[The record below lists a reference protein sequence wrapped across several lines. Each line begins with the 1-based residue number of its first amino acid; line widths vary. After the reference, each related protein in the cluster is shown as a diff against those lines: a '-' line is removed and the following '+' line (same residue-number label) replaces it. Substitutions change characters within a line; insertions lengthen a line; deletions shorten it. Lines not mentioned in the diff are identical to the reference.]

1 MKKNQE
7 RALNA
12 FAALESLPDG
22 MLLEAEQALIAV
34 EGGVIAPVK
43 KPKPKGGFARFMRSG
58 WSVAAMVSVVVLA
71 VLVFVIRAGHTAT
84 VTYEPPQMPA
94 GGCTIEM
101 SDHGV
106 NFTIATELENYPD
119 GTGCITVV
127 MTGRDKGKVISNVG
141 GWHLER
147 LTPDGAVVEEISY
160 TTKVTVSAKP
170 GRNEYAT
177 VKQTLYGTHTGG
189 GFPAGTYR
197 LHATTFDG
205 EKYVSVA
212 WCEFTVG
219 NPNGNTETPPTM
231 EYPPADERPYTVTT
245 PDSIGYGTAELPV
258 TVMTTATDVDLVFH
272 RNYRIVKLIGPANG
286 PGADWV
292 PDLEAVRESPNDGH
306 GGYAVFE
313 DTLTLPTPEDWLPGL
328 YRLYALNDGGEYI
341 DYCDF
346 VITGDHGRSFEMFLN
361 ETAITTLHTSL
372 SAKIIPH
379 EKGVSFG
386 GGNQWALYR
395 VEGEARTRIGSR
407 STEEAFEPPEVAPD
421 EFCVVSRFASFL
433 DLTGD
438 KNLPAGRYELVYD
451 PNGHAVILPFTV
463 AESPTVSFETAFPGF
478 RISLPENAYL
488 HDKPNGLVTN
498 RGLEDPGPPE
508 HITDESLPAT
518 RTLTVDGQE
527 LTLTYWYTESRN
539 SPSDTDR
546 YIYTQPGHAEGEWS
560 ILAIYPHGSDQLSQI
575 NYRCRD
581 GFLLDGLPATQA
593 AAQTVADARVKEL
606 MGSLPRSSA
615 YRYDADSKTHTVT
628 YHNIDSL
635 INTASVGIY
644 TLSNADIVQIA
655 VSFPRYDEEKIM
667 TDVESLRD
675 WSIERL
681 TVSLEDFLSRYYADS
696 AVTFEGLEEGVY
708 ATAGPRFHYTAT
720 VTVAGQRQSVSVQ
733 VYQGGLKT
741 DDPDKMAARARF
753 LWANGSPMLD
763 LNGYDLPVLL
773 LTEDRDSIIGL
784 RTGDLVEVII
794 SRNIL
799 ETAPAKT
806 QLYDFRRV
814 TKGSMA
820 DVSREALA
828 LLEESGCSVT
838 EGSGKTVT
846 VTGRYLPERTV
857 SLLISEEGDPI
868 LLRIREGYGISYD
881 GLSTGDLV
889 EVTILNRI
897 METYPAQSDLFAIRK
912 LSDGSSSD
920 IPADVLTKLDEN
932 SWYRE
937 ED

>member
-12 FAALESLPDG
+12 FAAMESLPDG
-22 MLLEAEQALIAV
+22 MILEAEQALIAA
-34 EGGVIAPVK
+34 ESGVIAPVK
-43 KPKPKGGFARFMRSG
+43 KPKPKGGFARFMSSG
-58 WSVAAMVSVVVLA
+58 RTAAVLSGIVALA
-71 VLVFVIRAGHTAT
+71 VLILVLRAGKEPT
-84 VTYEPPQMPA
+84 VYPPPVQPA
-94 GGCTIEM
+94 GSTIEM

-119 GTGCITVV
+119 GTDLIKVV
-127 MTGRDKGKVISNVG
+127 MTGKVKGEPFSGFN

-147 LTPDGAVVEEISY
+147 IAEGGCEFIPISY
-160 TTKVTVSAKP
+160 GFLGLDSIKP
-170 GRNEYAT
+170 DRNEYPT
-177 VKQTLYGTHTGG
+177 DIHRIHIYGTTLK
-189 GFPAGTYR
+189 AGSYR
-197 LHATTFDG
+197 LHATEYDG
-205 EKYVSVA
+205 EKPVSVA

-219 NPNGNTETPPTM
+219 NPNGNTETPPIV

-258 TVMTTATDVDLVFH
+258 TVKTTEKDVDLVFH

-292 PDLEAVRESPNDGH
+292 PDLEAVRESPGDGH

-313 DTLTLPTPEDWLPGL
+313 DYLTLPTPEDWLPGL

-346 VITGDHGRSFEMFLN
+346 LITGDHGRAFEMFLN
-361 ETAITTLHTSL
+361 ETAITTLHTAL

-379 EKGVSFG
+379 EKGVPFG

-395 VEGEARTRIGSR
+395 VEGEERTLIGSR

-421 EFCVVSRFASFL
+421 EFCVVSRFAGIM

-451 PNGHAVILPFTV
+451 PNGHAVTLPFTV

-488 HDKPNGLVTN
+488 YDKPNGLVTN
-498 RGLEDPGPPE
+498 RGIEDPGPPE

-518 RTLTVDGQE
+518 RTITVDGKE
-527 LTLTYWYTESRN
+527 YTLTYWYTQSRN
-539 SPSDTDR
+539 SPTDTD
-546 YIYTQPGHAEGEWS
+546 YYTYTQPGHADGEWS
-560 ILAIYPHGSDQLSQI
+560 ILAIYPHGSDQLAEV

-581 GFLLDGLPATQA
+581 GFLLNGLPTTQA
-593 AAQTVADARVKEL
+593 EAQTVADARVKEL
-606 MGSLPRSSA
+606 MGSLPRSSN
-615 YRYDADSKTHTVT
+615 YRYDADSNRHTVT
-628 YHNIDSL
+628 YHSTAPL
-635 INTASVGIY
+635 INTAGASIY
-644 TLSNADIVQIA
+644 KLSNADIVQIR
-655 VSFPRYDEEKIM
+655 VSLSRFDEAQIHA
-667 TDVESLRD
+667 DIGNLNVSL
-675 WSIERL
+675 L
-681 TVSLEDFLSRYYADS
+681 TASLEDFLTRYYKDS
-696 AVTFEGLEEGVY
+696 SITFEGLEEGVS

-720 VTVAGQRQSVSVQ
+720 VTVEGQRQSISVQ

-753 LWANGSPMLD
+753 LWADGSPMLD
-763 LNGYDLPVLL
+763 LNGYGLPVLL

-799 ETAPAKT
+799 ETAPATT
-806 QLYDFRRV
+806 QLYDFLRV
-814 TKGSMA
+814 TGGRMA
-820 DVSREALA
+820 DISKEALE
-828 LLEESGCSVT
+828 LLEESGYSVT
-838 EGSGKTVT
+838 EGSGETVT

-857 SLLISEEGDPI
+857 SLLIPEEGDPI
-868 LLRIREGYGISYD
+868 LLRIREGYGISYE

-897 METYPAQSDLFAIRK
+897 METYPAQTDLFAIRK

-920 IPADVLTKLDEN
+920 IPADVLAKLDEN
-932 SWYRE
+932 DWYRE

>member
-12 FAALESLPDG
+12 FAALESLPDS
-22 MLLEAEQALIAV
+22 MLLEAEQALIAA

-43 KPKPKGGFARFMRSG
+43 KPKPKGGFARFMSSG
-58 WSVAAMVSVVVLA
+58 WTAAVLSGIVALA
-71 VLVFVIRAGHTAT
+71 VLILVLRAGKEPT
-84 VTYEPPQMPA
+84 VYPPPVQPA
-94 GGCTIEM
+94 GSTIEM

-119 GTGCITVV
+119 GTDLIKVV
-127 MTGRDKGKVISNVG
+127 MTGKVKGEPFSGFN

-147 LTPDGAVVEEISY
+147 IAEEGCEFIPISY
-160 TTKVTVSAKP
+160 GFLGLDSIKP
-170 GRNEYAT
+170 DRNEYAT
-177 VKQTLYGTHTGG
+177 DIHRIHIYGTTLK
-189 GFPAGTYR
+189 AGSYR
-197 LHATTFDG
+197 LHATEYDG
-205 EKYVSVA
+205 EKPVSVA

-219 NPNGNTETPPTM
+219 NPNGNTETPPTV

-245 PDSIGYGTAELPV
+245 PDSIGYGTAELSV
-258 TVMTTATDVDLVFH
+258 TVKTTATDVDLVFH

-292 PDLEAVRESPNDGH
+292 PDLEAVRESPGCEH

-313 DTLTLPTPEDWLPGL
+313 DYLTLPTPEDWLPGL

-346 VITGDHGRSFEMFLN
+346 LITGDHGRAFEMFLN
-361 ETAITTLHTSL
+361 ETAITTLHTAL

-379 EKGVSFG
+379 EKGVPFG

-395 VEGEARTRIGSR
+395 VEGEERTLIGSR

-421 EFCVVSRFASFL
+421 EFCVVSRFAGIM

-463 AESPTVSFETAFPGF
+463 AEIPAASFEVAYPGF
-478 RISLPENAYL
+478 RISLPENVYL
-488 HDKPNGLVTN
+488 YDKPNGLVTN

-527 LTLTYWYTESRN
+527 LTLTYRYTESRN
-539 SPSDTDR
+539 SPSDTDH

-560 ILAIYPHGSDQLSQI
+560 ILAIYPHGSDQLSAI
-575 NYRCRD
+575 HYRNRD

-628 YHNIDSL
+628 YHNTSPL
-635 INTASVGIY
+635 INTVTVSIY
-644 TLSNADIVQIA
+644 PLSNSDTVQIL
-655 VSFPRYDEEKIM
+655 VSFPRPDEEKIM
-667 TDVESLRD
+667 TDMESLGD

-708 ATAGPRFHYTAT
+708 ATEGPRFHYTAT

-733 VYQGGLKT
+733 VYRGGLKT

-753 LWANGSPMLD
+753 LWADGSPMLD
-763 LNGYDLPVLL
+763 LNGYGLPVLL

-799 ETAPAKT
+799 ETAPATT

-814 TKGSMA
+814 TGGSMA
-820 DVSREALA
+820 DISKEALE
-828 LLEESGCSVT
+828 LLEESGYSVT
-838 EGSGKTVT
+838 EGSGKTMT

-857 SLLISEEGDPI
+857 SLLIPEEGDPI
-868 LLRIREGYGISYD
+868 LLRIREGYGISYEE
-881 GLSTGDLV
+881 LSTGDLV

-897 METYPAQSDLFAIRK
+897 METYPAQTDLFAIRK

-920 IPADVLTKLDEN
+920 IPADVLAKLDEN
-932 SWYRE
+932 DWYRE

>member
-22 MLLEAEQALIAV
+22 MLLEAEQALIAA

-43 KPKPKGGFARFMRSG
+43 KPKGGFARFMSSG
-58 WSVAAMVSVVVLA
+58 WTAAVLSGIVALA
-71 VLVFVIRAGHTAT
+71 VLILVLRAGKEPT
-84 VTYEPPQMPA
+84 VYPPTVYPPPVQPA
-94 GGCTIEM
+94 GSTIEM

-119 GTGCITVV
+119 GTDLIKVV
-127 MTGRDKGKVISNVG
+127 MTGKVKGEPFSGFN

-147 LTPDGAVVEEISY
+147 IAEEGCEFIPISY
-160 TTKVTVSAKP
+160 GFLLDSVKP
-170 GRNEYAT
+170 DPNEYAT
-177 VKQTLYGTHTGG
+177 MIVRIHIYGTTLK
-189 GFPAGTYR
+189 AGSYR
-197 LHATTFDG
+197 LHATEYDG
-205 EKYVSVA
+205 EKPVSVA
-212 WCEFTVG
+212 WCTFTVG
-219 NPNGNTETPPTM
+219 NPDGNTETPPTM

-258 TVMTTATDVDLVFH
+258 TVKTTATDVDLVFH

-292 PDLEAVRESPNDGH
+292 PDLEAVRESPGDGH

-313 DTLTLPTPEDWLPGL
+313 DYLTLPTPEDWLPGL
-328 YRLYALNDGGEYI
+328 YRLYALNDGGAYI

-346 VITGDHGRSFEMFLN
+346 LITGDHGRAFEMFLN
-361 ETAITTLHTSL
+361 ETAITTLHTAL

-379 EKGVSFG
+379 EKGVPFG

-395 VEGEARTRIGSR
+395 VEGEERTLIGSR

-421 EFCVVSRFASFL
+421 EFCVVSRFAGIM

-451 PNGHAVILPFTV
+451 PNGHAVTLPFAV

-488 HDKPNGLVTN
+488 YDKPNGLVTN
-498 RGLEDPGPPE
+498 RGTEDPGPPE

-518 RTLTVDGQE
+518 RTITVDGQE
-527 LTLTYWYTESRN
+527 LTLTYRYTESRN
-539 SPSDTDR
+539 DPSDTDH
-546 YIYTQPGHAEGEWS
+546 YIYTRPGHAEGEWS
-560 ILAIYPHGSDQLSQI
+560 ILAIYPHGSDQLSRI
-575 NYRCRD
+575 HYRNRD

-593 AAQTVADARVKEL
+593 AAQAVADARVKEL
-606 MGSLPRSSA
+606 LGSLPRSSA
-615 YRYDADSKTHTVT
+615 YGYDADSKTHTVT
-628 YHNIDSL
+628 YHNTSPL
-635 INTASVGIY
+635 INTVTVSIY
-644 TLSNADIVQIA
+644 PLSNSDTVQIL

-667 TDVESLRD
+667 TDMESLGD

-681 TVSLEDFLSRYYADS
+681 TLSLEDFLSRYYADS

-708 ATAGPRFHYTAT
+708 ATEGPRFHYTAT
-720 VTVAGQRQSVSVQ
+720 VTVEGQRQSVSVQ
-733 VYQGGLKT
+733 VYRGGLKT
-741 DDPDKMAARARF
+741 DDPDKLAARARF
-753 LWANGSPMLD
+753 LWADGSPMLD
-763 LNGYDLPVLL
+763 LNGYGLPVLL

-784 RTGDLVEVII
+784 RTGDLLEVII

-799 ETAPAKT
+799 ETAPATT

-814 TKGSMA
+814 TGGSMA
-820 DVSREALA
+820 DISKEALE
-828 LLEESGCSVT
+828 LLEESGYSVT
-838 EGSGKTVT
+838 EGSGETVT
-846 VTGRYLPERTV
+846 VTGRYLPEGTV
-857 SLLISEEGDPI
+857 SLLIPEEGDPI
-868 LLRIREGYGISYD
+868 LLRIREGYGISYE

-897 METYPAQSDLFAIRK
+897 MDTYPAQTDLFAIRK

-920 IPADVLTKLDEN
+920 IPADVLAKLDEN

>member
-22 MLLEAEQALIAV
+22 MLLEAEQALIAA

-119 GTGCITVV
+119 GTDLIKVV
-127 MTGRDKGKVISNVG
+127 MTGKVKGEPFSGFN

-147 LTPDGAVVEEISY
+147 ITEEGCEFVPISFGFLGLDSVKPD
-160 TTKVTVSAKP
+160 
-170 GRNEYAT
+170 RNEYAT
-177 VKQTLYGTHTGG
+177 DIHRIHIYGTTLK
-189 GFPAGTYR
+189 AGSYR
-197 LHATTFDG
+197 LHATEYDG
-205 EKYVSVA
+205 EKPVSVA
-212 WCEFTVG
+212 WCTFTVG
-219 NPNGNTETPPTM
+219 NPDGNTETPPTM

-245 PDSIGYGTAELPV
+245 PDSIGYGTAGLSI
-258 TVMTTATDVDLVFH
+258 TVMAVEQGVSLIPH
-272 RNYRIVKLIGPANG
+272 RNYRIVKLAGPANG
-286 PGADWV
+286 EGAACV
-292 PDLEAVRESPNDGH
+292 QTAVGVEIRPTPEN

-313 DTLTLPTPEDWLPGL
+313 DWITLVNPEEWLPGL
-328 YRLYALNDGGEYI
+328 YRLYALNHNNQYV

-361 ETAITTLHTSL
+361 ETAITTLHTAL

-395 VEGEARTRIGSR
+395 VEGQERTLIGSR

-421 EFCVVSRFASFL
+421 EFCVVSRFASFR
-433 DLTGD
+433 DLTGE

-451 PNGHAVILPFTV
+451 PNGHAVTLPFTV
-463 AESPTVSFETAFPGF
+463 TESPTVSFETAFPGF

-498 RGLEDPGPPE
+498 RGLEDPGPPDL
-508 HITDESLPAT
+508 ITDESLPAT

-527 LTLTYWYTESRN
+527 LTLTYLYTESRN

-581 GFLLDGLPATQA
+581 GFLLNGLPTTQDA
-593 AAQTVADARVKEL
+593 ARKVADARVKEL
-606 MGSLPRSSA
+606 LGSLPRSTK
-615 YRYDADSKTHTVT
+615 YTYDADASRPCHTIT
-628 YHNIDSL
+628 YHNTDSL

-655 VSFPRYDEEKIM
+655 VSFPRLDEEKIM
-667 TDVESLRD
+667 TDMESLGD

-733 VYQGGLKT
+733 VYRGGLKT

-753 LWANGSPMLD
+753 LWADGSPMLD
-763 LNGYDLPVLL
+763 LNGYGLPVLL

-799 ETAPAKT
+799 ETAPATT

-814 TKGSMA
+814 TGGSMT
-820 DVSREALA
+820 DISKEALE
-828 LLEESGCSVT
+828 LLEESGYPVT
-838 EGSGKTVT
+838 EGSGETVT

-857 SLLISEEGDPI
+857 SLLIPEEGDPI
-868 LLRIREGYGISYD
+868 LLRIREDYGISYEE
-881 GLSTGDLV
+881 LSTGDLV

-920 IPADVLTKLDEN
+920 IPADVLAKLDEN

>member
-12 FAALESLPDG
+12 FAAMESLPDG
-22 MLLEAEQALIAV
+22 MILEAEQALIAA
-34 EGGVIAPVK
+34 ESGVIAPVK
-43 KPKPKGGFARFMRSG
+43 KPKPKGGFARFMSSG
-58 WSVAAMVSVVVLA
+58 RTAAVLSGIVALA
-71 VLVFVIRAGHTAT
+71 VLILVLRAGKEPT
-84 VTYEPPQMPA
+84 VYPPPVQPA
-94 GGCTIEM
+94 GSTIEM

-119 GTGCITVV
+119 GTDLIKVV
-127 MTGRDKGKVISNVG
+127 MTGKVKGEPFSGFN

-147 LTPDGAVVEEISY
+147 IAEGGCEFIPISY
-160 TTKVTVSAKP
+160 GFLGLDSIKP
-170 GRNEYAT
+170 DRNEYPT
-177 VKQTLYGTHTGG
+177 DIHRIHIYGTTLK
-189 GFPAGTYR
+189 AGSYR
-197 LHATTFDG
+197 LHATEYDG
-205 EKYVSVA
+205 EKPVSVA

-219 NPNGNTETPPTM
+219 NPNGNTETPPIV

-292 PDLEAVRESPNDGH
+292 PDLEAVRESPGDGH

-313 DTLTLPTPEDWLPGL
+313 DYLTLPTPEDWLPGL

-346 VITGDHGRSFEMFLN
+346 LITGDHGRAFEMFLN
-361 ETAITTLHTSL
+361 ETAITTLHTAL

-379 EKGVSFG
+379 EKGVPFG

-395 VEGEARTRIGSR
+395 VEGEERTLIGSR

-421 EFCVVSRFASFL
+421 EFCVVSRFAGIM

-451 PNGHAVILPFTV
+451 PNGHAVTLPFTV

-488 HDKPNGLVTN
+488 YDKPNGLVTN
-498 RGLEDPGPPE
+498 RGIEDPGPPE

-518 RTLTVDGQE
+518 RTITVDGKE
-527 LTLTYWYTESRN
+527 YTLTYWYTQSRN
-539 SPSDTDR
+539 SPTDTD
-546 YIYTQPGHAEGEWS
+546 YYTYTQPGHADGEWS
-560 ILAIYPHGSDQLSQI
+560 ILAIYPHGSDQLAEV

-581 GFLLDGLPATQA
+581 GFLLNGLPTTQA
-593 AAQTVADARVKEL
+593 EAQTVADARVKEL
-606 MGSLPRSSA
+606 MGSLPRSSN
-615 YRYDADSKTHTVT
+615 YRYDADSNRHTVT
-628 YHNIDSL
+628 YHSTAPL
-635 INTASVGIY
+635 INTAGASIY
-644 TLSNADIVQIA
+644 KLSNADIVQIR
-655 VSFPRYDEEKIM
+655 VSLSRFDEAQIHA
-667 TDVESLRD
+667 DIGNLNVSL
-675 WSIERL
+675 L
-681 TVSLEDFLSRYYADS
+681 TASLEDFLTRYYKDS
-696 AVTFEGLEEGVY
+696 SITFEGLEEGVS

-720 VTVAGQRQSVSVQ
+720 VTVEGQRQSISVQ

-753 LWANGSPMLD
+753 LWADGSPMLD
-763 LNGYDLPVLL
+763 LNGYGLPVLL

-799 ETAPAKT
+799 ETAPATT
-806 QLYDFRRV
+806 QLYDFLRV
-814 TKGSMA
+814 TGGRMA
-820 DVSREALA
+820 DISKEALE
-828 LLEESGCSVT
+828 LLEESGYSVT
-838 EGSGKTVT
+838 EGSGETVT

-857 SLLISEEGDPI
+857 SLLIPEEGDPI
-868 LLRIREGYGISYD
+868 LLRIREGYGISYE

-897 METYPAQSDLFAIRK
+897 METYPAQTDLFAIRK

-920 IPADVLTKLDEN
+920 IPADVLAKLDEN
-932 SWYRE
+932 DWYRE

>member
-22 MLLEAEQALIAV
+22 MLLEAEQALIAA

-58 WSVAAMVSVVVLA
+58 WSVAALLSGIVALA
-71 VLVFVIRAGHTAT
+71 VLILVLRAGKEPT
-84 VTYEPPQMPA
+84 VYPPPVQPA
-94 GGCTIEM
+94 GSTIEM

-119 GTGCITVV
+119 GTDLIKVV
-127 MTGRDKGKVISNVG
+127 MTGKVKGESFSGFN

-147 LTPDGAVVEEISY
+147 ITEEGCEFIPISY
-160 TTKVTVSAKP
+160 GFLGLDSSKP
-170 GRNEYAT
+170 DRNEYAT
-177 VKQTLYGTHTGG
+177 DIHRIHIYGTTLK
-189 GFPAGTYR
+189 AGSYR
-197 LHATTFDG
+197 LHATEYDG
-205 EKYVSVA
+205 EKPVSVA

-219 NPNGNTETPPTM
+219 NPDGSTETPPTV

-245 PDSIGYGTAELPV
+245 PDSIGYGTAGLSI
-258 TVMTTATDVDLVFH
+258 TVMAVEQGVSLIPH
-272 RNYRIVKLIGPANG
+272 RNYRIVKLAGPANG
-286 PGADWV
+286 EGAACV
-292 PDLEAVRESPNDGH
+292 QTAVGVEIRPTPEN

-313 DTLTLPTPEDWLPGL
+313 DWITLVNPEEWLPGL
-328 YRLYALNDGGEYI
+328 YRLYALNYNNQYV

-346 VITGDHGRSFEMFLN
+346 LITGDHGRSFEMFLN
-361 ETAITTLHTSL
+361 ETAITTLHTAL

-379 EKGVSFG
+379 EKGVPFG

-395 VEGEARTRIGSR
+395 VEGEERTMIGSR

-421 EFCVVSRFASFL
+421 EFCVVSRFAGIM

-463 AESPTVSFETAFPGF
+463 AEIPTASFETAFPGF

-488 HDKPNGLVTN
+488 YDKPNGLVID
-498 RGLEDPGPPE
+498 RGTDDPGPPE

-518 RTLTVDGQE
+518 RTITVDGQE
-527 LTLTYWYTESRN
+527 LTLTYRYTESRN
-539 SPSDTDR
+539 DPSDTDH

-560 ILAIYPHGSDQLSQI
+560 ILAIYPHGSDQLSRI
-575 NYRCRD
+575 HYRNRD

-628 YHNIDSL
+628 YHNTSPL
-635 INTASVGIY
+635 INTVAVSIY
-644 TLSNADIVQIA
+644 PLSNSDTVQIL
-655 VSFPRYDEEKIM
+655 VSFPRRDEEKIM
-667 TDVESLRD
+667 TDMESLGD

-720 VTVAGQRQSVSVQ
+720 VTVAGQRQSISVQ
-733 VYQGGLKT
+733 VYRGGLKT

-753 LWANGSPMLD
+753 LWADGSPMLD
-763 LNGYDLPVLL
+763 LNGYGLPVLL

-799 ETAPAKT
+799 ETAPAAT

-814 TKGSMA
+814 TGGSVA
-820 DVSREALA
+820 DISKEALE
-828 LLEESGCSVT
+828 LLEESGYPVT
-838 EGSGKTVT
+838 EGSGETVT

-868 LLRIREGYGISYD
+868 LLRIREGYGISYE

-920 IPADVLTKLDEN
+920 IPADVLAKLDEN
-932 SWYRE
+932 DWYRE

>member
-1 MKKNQE
+1 MKKDLN

-12 FAALESLPDG
+12 FAAMESLPDS
-22 MLLEAEQALIAV
+22 MLLEAEQALIAA
-34 EGGVIAPVK
+34 EGGGIVTVK

-84 VTYEPPQMPA
+84 VTYEPPQAPA

-101 SDHGV
+101 SDRGV

-147 LTPDGAVVEEISY
+147 LTPDGAVVEKISY
-160 TTKVTVSAKP
+160 TTEVTVSAKP

-177 VKQTLYGTHTGG
+177 VKQTLYGTYTGG

-219 NPNGNTETPPTM
+219 NPDGNTETPPTM

-245 PDSIGYGTAELPV
+245 PDSIGYGTAGLSI
-258 TVMTTATDVDLVFH
+258 TVMAVEQGVSLIPH
-272 RNYRIVKLIGPANG
+272 RNYRIVKLAGPANG
-286 PGADWV
+286 EGAACV
-292 PDLEAVRESPNDGH
+292 QTAVGMEIRPTPEN

-313 DTLTLPTPEDWLPGL
+313 DWITLVNPEEWLPGL
-328 YRLYALNDGGEYI
+328 YRLYALNFDGEYV

-361 ETAITTLHTSL
+361 ETAITTLHTAL

-395 VEGEARTRIGSR
+395 VEGENRTLIGSR

-421 EFCVVSRFASFL
+421 EFCVVSRFAGFL
-433 DLTGD
+433 DLTGE

-463 AESPTVSFETAFPGF
+463 EEDLAASFEVAFPGF

-488 HDKPNGLVTN
+488 YDKPNGLVIN
-498 RGLEDPGPPE
+498 RGIEDPGPPE

-518 RTLTVDGQE
+518 RTITVDGKE
-527 LTLTYWYTESRN
+527 YTLTYWYTQSRN
-539 SPSDTDR
+539 SPTDTD
-546 YIYTQPGHAEGEWS
+546 YYTYTQPGHADGEWS
-560 ILAIYPHGSDQLSQI
+560 ILAIYPHGSDQLAEV

-581 GFLLDGLPATQA
+581 GFLLNGLPTTQA
-593 AAQTVADARVKEL
+593 EAQTVADARVKEL
-606 MGSLPRSSA
+606 MGSLPRSSN
-615 YRYDADSKTHTVT
+615 YRYDADSNRHTVT
-628 YHNIDSL
+628 YHSTAPL
-635 INTASVGIY
+635 INTAGASIY
-644 TLSNADIVQIA
+644 KLSNADIVQIR
-655 VSFPRYDEEKIM
+655 VSLSRFDEAQIHA
-667 TDVESLRD
+667 DIGNLNVSL
-675 WSIERL
+675 L
-681 TVSLEDFLSRYYADS
+681 TASLEDFLTRYYKDS
-696 AVTFEGLEEGVY
+696 SITFEGLEEGVS

-720 VTVAGQRQSVSVQ
+720 VTVEGRRQSISVQ

-753 LWANGSPMLD
+753 LWADGSPMLD
-763 LNGYDLPVLL
+763 LNGYGLPVLL

-784 RTGDLVEVII
+784 RTGDLLEVII

-799 ETAPAKT
+799 ETAPATT

-814 TKGSMA
+814 TEGSMA
-820 DVSREALA
+820 DVSKEALE
-828 LLEESGCSVT
+828 LLEESGYSVT

-846 VTGRYLPERTV
+846 VIGRYLPERTV
-857 SLLISEEGDPI
+857 SLLIPEEGDPI
-868 LLRIREGYGISYD
+868 LLRIREGYGISYE

-912 LSDGSSSD
+912 LSDGSPAD
-920 IPADVLTKLDEN
+920 IPTDVSAKLDEN
-932 SWYRE
+932 DWYRE

>member
-12 FAALESLPDG
+12 FAAMESLPDG
-22 MLLEAEQALIAV
+22 MILEAEQALIAA
-34 EGGVIAPVK
+34 ESGVIAPVK
-43 KPKPKGGFARFMRSG
+43 KPKPKGGFARFMSSG
-58 WSVAAMVSVVVLA
+58 RTAAVLSGIVALA
-71 VLVFVIRAGHTAT
+71 VLILVLRAGKEPT
-84 VTYEPPQMPA
+84 VYPPPVQPA
-94 GGCTIEM
+94 GSTIEM

-119 GTGCITVV
+119 GTDLIKVV
-127 MTGRDKGKVISNVG
+127 MTGKVKGEPFSGFN

-147 LTPDGAVVEEISY
+147 IAEGGCEFIPISY
-160 TTKVTVSAKP
+160 GFLGLDSIKP
-170 GRNEYAT
+170 DRNEYPT
-177 VKQTLYGTHTGG
+177 DIHRIHIYGTTLK
-189 GFPAGTYR
+189 AGSYR
-197 LHATTFDG
+197 LHATEYDG
-205 EKYVSVA
+205 EKPVSVA

-219 NPNGNTETPPTM
+219 NPNGNTETPPIV

-292 PDLEAVRESPNDGH
+292 PDLEAVRESPGDGH

-313 DTLTLPTPEDWLPGL
+313 DYLTLPTPEDWLPGL

-346 VITGDHGRSFEMFLN
+346 LITGDHGRAFEMFLN
-361 ETAITTLHTSL
+361 ETAITTLHTAL

-379 EKGVSFG
+379 EKGVPFG

-395 VEGEARTRIGSR
+395 VEGEERTLIGSR

-421 EFCVVSRFASFL
+421 EFCVVSRFAGIM

-451 PNGHAVILPFTV
+451 PNGHAVTLPFTV

-488 HDKPNGLVTN
+488 YDKPNGLVTN
-498 RGLEDPGPPE
+498 RGIEDPGPPE

-518 RTLTVDGQE
+518 RTITVDGKE
-527 LTLTYWYTESRN
+527 YTLTYWYTQSRN
-539 SPSDTDR
+539 SPTDTD
-546 YIYTQPGHAEGEWS
+546 YYTYTQPGHADGEWS
-560 ILAIYPHGSDQLSQI
+560 ILAIYPHGSDQLAEV

-581 GFLLDGLPATQA
+581 GFLLNGLPTTQA
-593 AAQTVADARVKEL
+593 EAQTVADARVKEL
-606 MGSLPRSSA
+606 MGSLPRSSN
-615 YRYDADSKTHTVT
+615 YRYDADSNRHTVT
-628 YHNIDSL
+628 YHSTAPL
-635 INTASVGIY
+635 INTAGASIY
-644 TLSNADIVQIA
+644 KLSNADIVQIR
-655 VSFPRYDEEKIM
+655 VSLSRFDEAQIHA
-667 TDVESLRD
+667 DIGNLNVSL
-675 WSIERL
+675 L
-681 TVSLEDFLSRYYADS
+681 TASLEDFLTRYYKDS
-696 AVTFEGLEEGVY
+696 SITFEGLEEGVS

-720 VTVAGQRQSVSVQ
+720 VTVEGQRQSISVQ

-741 DDPDKMAARARF
+741 DDPDKMVARARF
-753 LWANGSPMLD
+753 LWADGSPMLD
-763 LNGYDLPVLL
+763 LNGYGLPVLL

-784 RTGDLVEVII
+784 RTGDLLEVII

-799 ETAPAKT
+799 ETAPATT

-814 TKGSMA
+814 TGGSMA
-820 DVSREALA
+820 DVSREALE
-828 LLEESGCSVT
+828 LLEESGYSVT
-838 EGSGKTVT
+838 EGSGETVT

-857 SLLISEEGDPI
+857 SLLIPEEGDPI
-868 LLRIREGYGISYD
+868 LLRIREGYGISYEE
-881 GLSTGDLV
+881 LSTGDLV

-897 METYPAQSDLFAIRK
+897 METYPAQTDLFAIRK

-920 IPADVLTKLDEN
+920 IPADVLAKLDEN

>member
-12 FAALESLPDG
+12 FAAMESLPDG
-22 MLLEAEQALIAV
+22 MILEAEQALIAA
-34 EGGVIAPVK
+34 ESGVIAPVK
-43 KPKPKGGFARFMRSG
+43 KPKPKGGFARFMSSG
-58 WSVAAMVSVVVLA
+58 RTAAVLSGIVALA
-71 VLVFVIRAGHTAT
+71 VLILVLRAGKEPT
-84 VTYEPPQMPA
+84 VYPPPVQPA
-94 GGCTIEM
+94 GSTIEM

-119 GTGCITVV
+119 GTDLIKVV
-127 MTGRDKGKVISNVG
+127 MTGKVKGEPFSGFN

-147 LTPDGAVVEEISY
+147 IAEGGCEFIPISY
-160 TTKVTVSAKP
+160 GFLGLDSIKP
-170 GRNEYAT
+170 DRNEYPT
-177 VKQTLYGTHTGG
+177 DIHRIHIYGTTLK
-189 GFPAGTYR
+189 AGSYR
-197 LHATTFDG
+197 LHATEYDG
-205 EKYVSVA
+205 EKPVSVA

-219 NPNGNTETPPTM
+219 NPNGNTETPPIV

-292 PDLEAVRESPNDGH
+292 PDLEAVRESPGDGH

-313 DTLTLPTPEDWLPGL
+313 DYLTLPTPEDWLPGL

-346 VITGDHGRSFEMFLN
+346 LITGDHGRAFEMFLN
-361 ETAITTLHTSL
+361 ETAITTLHTAL

-379 EKGVSFG
+379 EKGVPFG

-395 VEGEARTRIGSR
+395 VEGEERTLIGSR

-421 EFCVVSRFASFL
+421 EFCVVSRFAGIM

-451 PNGHAVILPFTV
+451 PNGHAVTLPFTV

-488 HDKPNGLVTN
+488 YDKPNGLVTN
-498 RGLEDPGPPE
+498 RGIEDPGPPE

-518 RTLTVDGQE
+518 RTITVDGKE
-527 LTLTYWYTESRN
+527 YTLTYWYTQSRN
-539 SPSDTDR
+539 SPTDTD
-546 YIYTQPGHAEGEWS
+546 YYTYTQPGHADGEWS
-560 ILAIYPHGSDQLSQI
+560 ILAIYPHGSDQLAEV

-581 GFLLDGLPATQA
+581 GFLLNGLPTTQA
-593 AAQTVADARVKEL
+593 EAQTVADARVKEL
-606 MGSLPRSSA
+606 MGSLPRSSN
-615 YRYDADSKTHTVT
+615 YRYDADSNRHTVT
-628 YHNIDSL
+628 YHSTAPL
-635 INTASVGIY
+635 INTAGASIY
-644 TLSNADIVQIA
+644 KLSNADIVQIR
-655 VSFPRYDEEKIM
+655 VSLSRFDEAQIHA
-667 TDVESLRD
+667 DIGNLNVSL
-675 WSIERL
+675 L
-681 TVSLEDFLSRYYADS
+681 TASLEDFLTRYYKDS
-696 AVTFEGLEEGVY
+696 SITFEGLEEGVS

-720 VTVAGQRQSVSVQ
+720 VTVEGQRQSISVQ

-753 LWANGSPMLD
+753 LWADGSPMLD
-763 LNGYDLPVLL
+763 LNGYGLPVLL

-799 ETAPAKT
+799 ETAPATT
-806 QLYDFRRV
+806 QLYDFLRV
-814 TKGSMA
+814 TGGRMA
-820 DVSREALA
+820 DISKEALE
-828 LLEESGCSVT
+828 LLEESGYSVT
-838 EGSGKTVT
+838 EGSGETVT

-857 SLLISEEGDPI
+857 SLLIPEEGDPI
-868 LLRIREGYGISYD
+868 LLRIREGYGISYEE
-881 GLSTGDLV
+881 LSTGDLV

-897 METYPAQSDLFAIRK
+897 METYPAQTDLFAIRK

-920 IPADVLTKLDEN
+920 IPADVLAKLDEN
-932 SWYRE
+932 DWYRE